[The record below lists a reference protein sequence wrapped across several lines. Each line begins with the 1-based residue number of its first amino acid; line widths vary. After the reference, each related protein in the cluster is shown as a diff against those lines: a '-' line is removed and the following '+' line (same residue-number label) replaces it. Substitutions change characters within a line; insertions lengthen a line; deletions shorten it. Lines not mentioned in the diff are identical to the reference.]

1 MANRSS
7 TVAFQ
12 TEIVK
17 SQNQPIHLIK
27 IYFDEPTGTQY
38 LTDSF
43 ISITY
48 DSNTYSPLGY
58 FLSFSNIEETTQLVI
73 NSLTLNISGVDQ
85 VYINHVLSER
95 FIDRKVVIYK
105 GFLSTSD
112 DSLIADPVLIF
123 QGNMDTPSIHEA
135 EDEGICT
142 VSISVANQFVDFE
155 KTTGRYTNQESQ
167 QSVYPGDLGFNYA
180 SEIIKDIVWGA
191 EFDPGTRVTG
201 AGSLAGEFGSV
212 IDTRDVG
219 TEEIYDLDLVGQNV
233 TINTDETA
241 TINDMDHTQEVDDV
255 VVITGA
261 TGDNADDINGT
272 HVVVSIGSN
281 SWDIPFISAPV
292 IIPYDGG
299 AEIQVNDESI
309 SPGITTVDTSN
320 KTNTIIIPS
329 KEGAIKNNVHPG
341 TTQVITITDSDDVGG
356 IPATKI
362 NDKNH
367 EVVEVNDTNYV
378 IAIFENVETT
388 APPISTDTSVTDAV
402 TVNETDHGLSTGD
415 SVVIAGSTDVGG
427 VPADEIN
434 DTHTVGD
441 VIDPNAFQIA
451 VTTQPTSTVIR
462 GGGDSVTFDGVD
474 PTPPPISTTS
484 SSATVTV
491 YQTGHGLVV
500 DDTFSIA
507 GTMDVGGIPQSVL
520 NDNHTV
526 VSVPDTNSVTFTASE
541 TATETT
547 TGGGKQ
553 VIVKLPVKATSATT
567 GGGPN
572 IKIQIPVKNRTH
584 FLITG
589 SA

>member
-1 MANRSS
+1 MTNRGS
-7 TVAFQ
+7 TSAFQ

-17 SQNQPIHLIK
+17 SQNQPIHLVK
-27 IYFDEPTGTQY
+27 IYFDSPTGTQY

-43 ISITY
+43 IPITY

-58 FLSFSNIEETTQLVI
+58 FLSFSDIEETTQFII
-73 NSLTLNISGVDQ
+73 NSLTLSISGVDQ

-123 QGNMDTPSIHEA
+123 QGNMNTPSIHEA
-135 EDEGICT
+135 ENEGMST

-155 KTTGRYTNQESQ
+155 KTSGRYTNQASQ

-219 TEEIYDLDLVGQNV
+219 SEEIYDLDLVGHNV
-233 TINTDETA
+233 TINDDDTA
-241 TINDMDHTQEVDDV
+241 TVYDIDHNVVVDDV
-255 VVITGA
+255 IVITNA
-261 TGDNADDINGT
+261 TGTYMDDLNGT

-281 SWDIPFISAPV
+281 SWDIPFISSPV
-292 IIPYDGG
+292 IVPYEGG

-320 KTNTIIIPS
+320 KANTIIIPS
-329 KEGAIKNNVHPG
+329 KEGAIKNKIHPG
-341 TTQVITITDSDDVGG
+341 VTVTIEDAESVGG
-356 IPATKI
+356 IPADNI
-362 NDKNH
+362 NGSH
-367 EVVEVNDTNYV
+367 AVVEVNDTNYV
-378 IAIFENVETT
+378 IEIVEDVETT

-427 VPADEIN
+427 VPANEIN

-441 VIDPNAFQIA
+441 VIDINAFEIA
-451 VTTQPTSTVIR
+451 VTTQPTSTVTY
-462 GGGDSVTFDGVD
+462 GGGDSITFDAVD
-474 PTPPPISTTS
+474 PTPPPIFTTS

-507 GTMDVGGIPQSVL
+507 GTMDVGGIPQNVL

-553 VIVKLPVKATSATT
+553 VIIKLPVKATSATT

-572 IKIQIPVKNRTH
+572 IKTQLPVKNKKPFSASRT
-584 FLITG
+584 
-589 SA
+589 A

>member
-1 MANRSS
+1 MTNRGS
-7 TVAFQ
+7 TSAFQ

-17 SQNQPIHLIK
+17 SQNQPIHLVK
-27 IYFDEPTGTQY
+27 IYFDIPTGTQY

-43 ISITY
+43 IPITY
-48 DSNTYSPLGY
+48 DSHTYSPLGY
-58 FLSFSNIEETTQLVI
+58 FLSFSDIEETTQLII
-73 NSLTLNISGVDQ
+73 NSLTLSISGVDQ
-85 VYINHVLSER
+85 VYISHVLSER

-123 QGNMDTPSIHEA
+123 QGNMNTPSIHEA
-135 EDEGICT
+135 ENEGMST

-155 KTTGRYTNQESQ
+155 KTSGRYTNQASQ

-212 IDTRDVG
+212 IDTRDIG
-219 TEEIYDLDLVGQNV
+219 SEEIYDLDLVGNNV
-233 TINTDETA
+233 TINDDETA
-241 TINDMDHTQEVDDV
+241 TINDTDHSVAVDDV
-255 VVITGA
+255 IVITDA
-261 TGDNADDINGT
+261 TGTYMDDLNGT

-281 SWDIPFISAPV
+281 SWDIPFISSPV
-292 IIPYDGG
+292 IVPYEGG

-320 KTNTIIIPS
+320 KTNQIIIPG
-329 KEGAIKNNVHPG
+329 KCKLWGVTG
-341 TTQVITITDSDDVGG
+341 GDVINIINSNSVGG
-356 IPATKI
+356 IPADNI
-362 NDKNH
+362 NGPH
-367 EVVEVNDTNYV
+367 AVVECNDANYV
-378 IAIFENVETT
+378 IEIIEDVETT

-402 TVNETDHGLSTGD
+402 TINQTHHGLSTGD
-415 SVVIAGSTDVGG
+415 SVVIAGSTAVGG

-441 VIDPNAFQIA
+441 VIDINAFEIA
-451 VTTQPTSTVIR
+451 VTTQPTSTVTY
-462 GGGDSVTFDGVD
+462 GGGDSVTFDAVD
-474 PTPPPISTTS
+474 PQPPPISTTS

-507 GTMDVGGIPQSVL
+507 GTMDVGGIPQNVL

-553 VIVKLPVKATSATT
+553 VIIKLPVKATSATT

-572 IKIQIPVKNRTH
+572 ITTQLPVKSKSRM
-584 FLITG
+584 
-589 SA
+589 SASSTA